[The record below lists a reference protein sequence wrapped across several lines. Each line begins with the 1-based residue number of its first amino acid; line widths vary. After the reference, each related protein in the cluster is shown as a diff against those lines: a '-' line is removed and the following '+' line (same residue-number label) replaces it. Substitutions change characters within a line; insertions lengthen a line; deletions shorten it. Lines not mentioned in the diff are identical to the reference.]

1 MPTLDEKHDRLDSV
15 PSTFVQSM
23 EGVQGKISREIED
36 LVSQLEMENGQILL
50 SEKNMALMESINQR
64 LKNLIFDEAYEK
76 NLTTFLGE
84 FKKQA
89 ELNNAYFHSIVPDF
103 EPSKLYDSVLKNT
116 QKNALSLLNEDAFTQ
131 ALIQPITQT
140 LEASITN
147 KVSFADTLTNLRYLI
162 EGNEEVDGRL
172 MSHVKRVAY
181 DSFAVSDR
189 SYTNTIATD
198 LGLEFYRWSGGK
210 IEDTRCFCLERAG
223 KFYHRE
229 EIKAWG
235 RGENLGKCK
244 SGDLWEGA
252 NSNTD
257 EATIFFYAAGY
268 NCRHTIQPVSKKSV
282 PPDVMQRA
290 RSKGYID

>member
-1 MPTLDEKHDRLDSV
+1 MPTLEDKHDRLDSV
-15 PSTFVQSM
+15 PSTFVKSM
-23 EGVQGKISREIED
+23 EGIQGKISREIED
-36 LVSQLEMENGQILL
+36 LVSQLEIVDGNIEL

-64 LKNLIFDEAYEK
+64 LKNLIFDEAYEQ
-76 NLTTFLGE
+76 NLTQFLGE

-89 ELNNAYFHSIVPDF
+89 ELNNQYFQAIVPDF

-147 KVSFADTLTNLRYLI
+147 KISFTDTLTNLRFLI
-162 EGNEEVDGRL
+162 EGDEEVDGRL

-198 LGLEFYRWSGGK
+198 LGLEFYRFSGN
-210 IEDTRCFCLERAG
+210 ETDDSRCFCIERKG
-223 KFYHRE
+223 KYFHRE

-235 RGENLGKCK
+235 RGEHLGKCK
-244 SGDLWEGA
+244 SGDLWQGA

-257 EATIFFYAAGY
+257 EATIFFYVGGY
-268 NCRHTIQPVSKKSV
+268 NCKDSLAPVSKKSV
-282 PPDVMQRA
+282 PSDVISRA
-290 RSKGYID
+290 RAEGYID